1 MFVASF
7 LSIKKNDAQSANEK
21 SKHENKKSKKKK
33 TKSIFEITYYNC
45 EQKKHY
51 TIKCFKIFKDV
62 KIKINVNVVEQ
73 TKKKRFANF
82 QKQQTNKKRIKFCI

>member
-33 TKSIFEITYYNC
+33 TKSIFEIIYYNC

-51 TIKCFKIFKDV
+51 AIKCFNAFKNV
-62 KIKINVNVVEQ
+62 KTKTNINVVKQ
-73 TKKKRFANF
+73 TKKKGRD
-82 QKQQTNKKRIKFCI
+82 